1 MSAIGFGAHYGVSG
15 YTIENAIWLDG
26 GADYLSATPLSPSS
40 ARIGSLSFWTKPAVD
55 SSSGSD
61 EQVIMQQDWTA
72 SGNEA
77 IQVSLQN
84 DYLIFR
90 LETNAGAYLINRA
103 TSALYRDP
111 SAWYHFHITWN
122 TNTTSASCVTI
133 TVNGVAVTAFSASS
147 NPGSAADSG
156 FPNTGKTLT
165 IGKHSVTAAYE
176 YHNGYLAEFIFQDN
190 VTSAATDFGEYDSNN
205 VWIPKNPT
213 GTVFGEAGFWLNF
226 ANTGT
231 GTDSDGIGADVSG
244 NNKHFAVTSMAA
256 ANVVTDTPTDKAA
269 DGIGN
274 YCTWNAVAPENQA
287 ALTYSNANLT
297 VNCVNSSG
305 AMGTICTTGAGKWY
319 FEITMT
325 VDNTFGTVGFIGAAL
340 NIQTGGLDGN
350 EAAEWCWQDS
360 SGVTRNNSSAGPT
373 LSTFTANDVLGWAVD
388 FDNDLIWCH
397 KNGTWQNS
405 ATLGEVVAG
414 TSTNAVWSGT
424 LAAATGG
431 ITPSAGC
438 NGGTNSTFTLNC
450 GQSTFNTTIPTGF
463 KTIYTANLPAPAI
476 PDPRKHFGI
485 ITHTGSG
492 TTKTVT
498 SATAGVTSSVDFT
511 PDFGWSKPRAGTE
524 NHQIIDIVGGEDNY
538 LVPDDTY
545 AYNTGSNITF
555 VDGGYQVASG
565 NNDRWNKS
573 TVGIVTWM
581 WKAGGTPTATNNN
594 TSGAMDAN
602 SVILNG
608 VLQSSYTPSGS
619 PTIYPNKLSA
629 NTTAGFSIV
638 TYTGNGNSS
647 QSFPHGLTKAPEMV
661 IIKYTNASQ
670 SWNVGHVGLTSWD
683 YYLRLDDTHIQ
694 SDSDDRFGSA
704 PSATVVNIGDGSNVN
719 YNNGN
724 YMAYC
729 WHPVEGFSKFGSY
742 IANGSIDGSFVYLGF
757 KPGLVII
764 KKVTTATQSWIM
776 KDSTRNPHNPATRS
790 LYANLSNAESPDTA
804 DNDNDIDL
812 LSNGFKVKNS
822 GHTGSNSSGET
833 YIYCAWAESPF
844 GGSDVAQARAR

>member
-1 MSAIGFGAHYGVSG
+1 MSAIGFGAHYGVTG
-15 YTIENAIWLDG
+15 YTIENAVWFDGANDWLSKTLG
-26 GADYLSATPLSPSS
+26 TPTNNK
-40 ARIGSLSFWTKPAVD
+40 A
-55 SSSGSD
+55 
-61 EQVIMQQDWTA
+61 WTA
-72 SGNEA
+72 SFWVKRGELGVQEILFGGAAAPN
-77 IQVSLQN
+77 N
-84 DYLIFR
+84 DYIGFHSDDTFR
-90 LETNAGAYLINRA
+90 FRVESGSGSVEGALYTTQVFRD
-103 TSALYRDP
+103 TSAWMNIVCVFN
-111 SAWYHFHITWN
+111 SADSTAGDRMRLF
-122 TNTTSASCVTI
+122 
-133 TVNGVAVTAFSASS
+133 VNGTEVTAFGTDTNPALNFDSETNSAVAHYLGANSS
-147 NPGSAADSG
+147 GTSDYS
-156 FPNTGKTLT
+156 
-165 IGKHSVTAAYE
+165 
-176 YHNGYLAEFIFQDN
+176 GYLADVVFLDG
-190 VTSAATDFGEYDSNN
+190 TASTDASEFGELNDEGI
-205 VWIPKNPT
+205 WIPKNPKALT
-213 GTVFGEAGFWLNF
+213 FGDNGFWLDF
-226 ANTGT
+226 AVAPGT
-231 GTDSDGIGADVSG
+231 GNGAGTDVSG
-244 NNKHFAVTSMAA
+244 KTNHLSETGFSEAA
-256 ANVVTDTPTDKAA
+256 AQKEIDTPTDSA
-269 DGIGN
+269 DDNIGN